1 MMAQAATGEL
11 RIVFVEDSPEDVEL
25 EERELRKSG
34 LKFKSLRVETKDD
47 LIRALAEFKPHVI
60 ISDYSLPHMD
70 GLSALRI
77 AREQAPGIPFI
88 FVSGTIGEERAVNS
102 LKEGATDYVLKDKLG
117 RLVHAVSRAIKES
130 EQQADRVRLESQF
143 RQAQKMEAI
152 GRLAGGIAHDFNN
165 LLTAILGYSEVA
177 LGGLDEDH
185 PQRSSIQEVLNA
197 GQRASALTRQLLAFS
212 RKQVLSPKV
221 LNLNQSVTDIEKML
235 RRIIGEDIQFIITLD
250 PQLGNVKADPGQ
262 VEQVIMNVALNA
274 RDAMP
279 EGGQL
284 TIETRNADLDEAF
297 VKQYSGG
304 RPGPHVLLMI
314 SDTGRGMDAETQ
326 SHIFEPFFTTK
337 EQGKGTGL
345 GLSTVYGIV
354 RQSEGIIAVR
364 SEPGHGAAFEIY
376 LPRVAEPRET
386 RRRTAAEVPA
396 SKGSETILV
405 VEDADAVRE
414 LILGMLRGKGYN
426 VLVASDGDEALET
439 AEKFEG
445 AIHLLVTD
453 VVMPR
458 VSGPELAQRLL
469 KARPDMG
476 VLFMS
481 GYTDKG
487 IIFGGLVEPDTAF
500 LQKPFTTGE
509 LARKVR
515 GVLDAGKK
523 P

>member
-1 MMAQAATGEL
+1 MTPTDL
-11 RIVFVEDSPEDVEL
+11 RIVFVEDAPEDVEL
-25 EERELRKSG
+25 EERELRRSG
-34 LKFKSLRVETKDD
+34 LAFKSLRVDTKED
-47 LIRALAEFKPHVI
+47 LIRALAEFKPQVI
-60 ISDYSLPHMD
+60 ISDYSLPHLD
-70 GLSALRI
+70 GLTALRI
-77 AREQAPGIPFI
+77 VREHAAETPFI

-117 RLVHAVSRAIKES
+117 RLVHAVSRAIRES
-130 EQQADRVRLESQF
+130 EQQAERLRLEGQV

-165 LLTAILGYSEVA
+165 LLTAILGYAEVA
-177 LGGLDEDH
+177 LSGLEEEH

-197 GQRASALTRQLLAFS
+197 GQRASSLTRQLLAFS

-221 LNLNQSVTDIEKML
+221 LSLNQIVADIEKML
-235 RRIIGEDIQFIITLD
+235 RRIIGEDIQFVITLD

-279 EGGQL
+279 QGGQL
-284 TIETRNADLDEAF
+284 TIETRNVDLDESF
-297 VKQYSGG
+297 VCQF
-304 RPGPHVLLMI
+304 PGARAGAHVMLSLG
-314 SDTGRGMDAETQ
+314 DTGRGMDAETLA
-326 SHIFEPFFTTK
+326 HIFEPFFTTK

-354 RQSEGIIAVR
+354 RQSEGLINVR
-364 SEPGHGAAFEIY
+364 SEPGRGATFEIC
-376 LPRVAEPRET
+376 LPRVHEARDT
-386 RRRTAAEVPA
+386 RKRVRVDSPAA
-396 SKGSETILV
+396 KGSETILV
-405 VEDADAVRE
+405 VEDSDPVRE
-414 LILGMLRGKGYN
+414 LILGMLREKGYN
-426 VLVASDGDEALET
+426 VLAASDGDEALEM
-439 AEKFEG
+439 AEKHEG

-458 VSGPELAQRLL
+458 LGGPELAQRLL
-469 KARPDMG
+469 KDRPGMS

-487 IIFGGLVEPDTAF
+487 IVFGSEIEPDRDF

-509 LARKVR
+509 LARRVR
-515 GVLDAGKK
+515 GILDSTRPA
-523 P
+523 